1 MQRRDDR
8 GRQEGESTAA
18 SSPDWDKPTKTQIH
32 QELRERIILL
42 DLPPGSRLREEH
54 LAAEFGLSR
63 TPIRGVLAQL
73 EFEGLVESIE
83 GAGARV
89 SAIDMKAMRDVW
101 AVRLKI
107 GELVGDFVRLPASE
121 AALAEVRAIR
131 VSLAAVRESRSSR
144 DLGAAYNRFHE
155 AMLSVVDNA
164 ALTRIHDLLYVQTAR
179 IWMQFLPEMDLDKEI
194 EIMAEE
200 VEQTLEALEGE
211 SGRKLAEIRTTHMR
225 MLLDRFNQHVTR
237 MPNI

>member
-1 MQRRDDR
+1 M
-8 GRQEGESTAA
+8 TVT
-18 SSPDWDKPTKTQIH
+18 SPGWDKPSKSQIH
-32 QELRERIILL
+32 EELRERIILL

-63 TPIRGVLAQL
+63 TPIRRVLAQL

-131 VSLAAVRESRSSR
+131 VDLAAVRESRSYR

-155 AMLSVVDNA
+155 AMLSVVDNV

-179 IWMQFLPEMDLDKEI
+179 IWMQFLPEMSLDTEI
-194 EIMAEE
+194 EIMADE

-211 SGRKLAEIRTTHMR
+211 SGRKLAEIRTSHMR

-237 MPNI
+237 MPND